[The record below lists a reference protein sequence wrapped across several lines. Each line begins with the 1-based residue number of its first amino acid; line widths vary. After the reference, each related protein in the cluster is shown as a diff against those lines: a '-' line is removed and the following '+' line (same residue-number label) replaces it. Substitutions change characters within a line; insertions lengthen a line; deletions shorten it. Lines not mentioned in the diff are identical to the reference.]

1 MPSETA
7 RQIEELKR
15 RLTALDLERST
26 IKSRI
31 QALETT
37 SSLDRGEA
45 PASGMA
51 AATAASPAATKVGL
65 FRTLFRGRED
75 VFPRRWENSKTGKA
89 GYAPVCRNE
98 WVRGVC
104 AKPAVKCGECAN
116 QSFVP
121 VTDDILAAHLKG
133 RGFDGAPNFT
143 IGVYPLL
150 PNETCWFIAAD
161 FDKTTW
167 MRDVAAFRDTA
178 RARGVPVAVERS
190 RSGNGAHAWIFFS
203 EPVAAVDAR
212 RLGALLL
219 TATMERCPEIGFE
232 SYDRLFPSQDTIP
245 AGGFGNLIALPLQNG
260 PREKGASL
268 FVDDN
273 FRSHEDQWALLSSI
287 RRLAQS
293 EVTHL
298 VADAASAG
306 SILGVGLPATDDEME
321 PWTATP
327 SRRRAE
333 PPIDGQL
340 PSSVEVVAGNRVY
353 IDRSNLPPAV
363 VNRLVRI
370 AAFQNPDFYSAQAMR
385 LQTYGKP
392 RIISCAEILPG
403 HIALPRGC
411 LDEALEL
418 LRALGTSIELRDLR
432 FDGDPLKTRFLG
444 ELTAE
449 QEAAAGDI
457 LSHENGVLAAATAF
471 GKTVV
476 AVRIIAAR
484 ARNTLVLVHRRQL
497 LDQWVSRLRTFLDID
512 PNAIGVIHGGRKR
525 PMGIVDVALMQS
537 LVRRGVVSDLVANYG
552 HIIID
557 ECHHL
562 PAVGFEAVAHEARAR
577 YVLGLSATTT
587 RKDGHHPII
596 FMQCGPVR
604 HRVDARRQAASRLIE
619 HRAVFRRTTFRR
631 CASEHQQRPAIQAL
645 YAELAADQSRNN
657 LIFDDI
663 VAALET
669 GRSPLVIT
677 ERKDHLYLLSER
689 LSKFARNVVVLRGGM
704 GARETRA
711 AAERLSAIP
720 DEDER
725 VIIATGRYLGE
736 GFDDARLDTLFL
748 TLPISWRGTL
758 AQYAGRLHRTYAAKR
773 DVVIYDYFD
782 ADEPMLAKMAA
793 KREAGYRSLGYT
805 VAVGRAAGNQ
815 AVTAARAT
823 AGSAT

>member
-1 MPSETA
+1 MRRADTRHSVCGACRPSVAKSNHQGQAGGISGQSTPITMPSETA

-15 RLTALDLERST
+15 RLTALDLERSA

-31 QALETT
+31 QVLATA
-37 SSLDRGEA
+37 SSPDRNEG

-51 AATAASPAATKVGL
+51 TVTATSPAATKVGL
-65 FRTLFRGRED
+65 FRSLFRGRED

-150 PNETCWFIAAD
+150 ANETCWFMAAD

-212 RLGALLL
+212 HLGTLLL

-232 SYDRLFPSQDTIP
+232 SYDRLFPSQDAMP

-273 FRSHEDQWALLSSI
+273 FRPHEDQWALLSSI
-287 RRLAQS
+287 RRLAQG

-306 SILGVGLPATDDEME
+306 SILGVRLPATDDEME

-353 IDRSNLPPAV
+353 IDRSKLPPAV
-363 VNRLVRI
+363 VNRLVRV

-385 LQTYGKP
+385 LPTYGKP
-392 RIISCAEILPG
+392 RIISRAEILPG

-411 LDEALEL
+411 LDEALDRRSARRDG
-418 LRALGTSIELRDLR
+418 RARDPDR
-432 FDGDPLKTRFLG
+432 RRAPIGDPRQGRKGDHRNRPLSRRRFRRRSAGYAVPDSADL
-444 ELTAE
+444 L
-449 QEAAAGDI
+449 AGD
-457 LSHENGVLAAATAF
+457 V
-471 GKTVV
+471 
-476 AVRIIAAR
+476 
-484 ARNTLVLVHRRQL
+484 
-497 LDQWVSRLRTFLDID
+497 
-512 PNAIGVIHGGRKR
+512 
-525 PMGIVDVALMQS
+525 
-537 LVRRGVVSDLVANYG
+537 
-552 HIIID
+552 
-557 ECHHL
+557 
-562 PAVGFEAVAHEARAR
+562 
-577 YVLGLSATTT
+577 
-587 RKDGHHPII
+587 
-596 FMQCGPVR
+596 GPVCWPPSS
-604 HRVDARRQAASRLIE
+604 DARCKA
-619 HRAVFRRTTFRR
+619 R
-631 CASEHQQRPAIQAL
+631 CC
-645 YAELAADQSRNN
+645 
-657 LIFDDI
+657 
-663 VAALET
+663 
-669 GRSPLVIT
+669 
-677 ERKDHLYLLSER
+677 HL
-689 LSKFARNVVVLRGGM
+689 
-704 GARETRA
+704 
-711 AAERLSAIP
+711 
-720 DEDER
+720 
-725 VIIATGRYLGE
+725 
-736 GFDDARLDTLFL
+736 
-748 TLPISWRGTL
+748 
-758 AQYAGRLHRTYAAKR
+758 
-773 DVVIYDYFD
+773 
-782 ADEPMLAKMAA
+782 
-793 KREAGYRSLGYT
+793 
-805 VAVGRAAGNQ
+805 
-815 AVTAARAT
+815 
-823 AGSAT
+823 

>member
-1 MPSETA
+1 M
-7 RQIEELKR
+7 
-15 RLTALDLERST
+15 ST
-26 IKSRI
+26 VN
-31 QALETT
+31 
-37 SSLDRGEA
+37 
-45 PASGMA
+45 
-51 AATAASPAATKVGL
+51 ATSPAATKVGL
-65 FRTLFRGRED
+65 FRSLFRGRED
-75 VFPRRWENSKTGKA
+75 LFPRRWENSKTGKA

-104 AKPAVKCGECAN
+104 AKPAVKCGDCAN

-121 VTDDILAAHLKG
+121 VTDDIVAAHLKG
-133 RGFDGAPNFT
+133 RRFDGAPDFT
-143 IGVYPLL
+143 VGVYPLL
-150 PNETCWFIAAD
+150 PNETCWFLAAD
-161 FDKTTW
+161 FDKATW
-167 MRDVAAFRDTA
+167 GRDVAAFRDTA
-178 RARGVPVAVERS
+178 RAHGVPVAIERS

-212 RLGALLL
+212 RLGAFLL
-219 TATMERCPEIGFE
+219 TAAMERCPEIGFE
-232 SYDRLFPSQDTIP
+232 SYDRLFPSQDTMP

-260 PREKGASL
+260 PRERGASL
-268 FVDDN
+268 FVDDD
-273 FRSHEDQWALLSSI
+273 FRPHDDQWAHLSSI
-287 RRLAQS
+287 QRLTQS
-293 EVTHL
+293 EVARL
-298 VADAASAG
+298 VADATSAG
-306 SILGVGLPATDDEME
+306 SILGVRLPTTDDEAE
-321 PWTATP
+321 PWTASP
-327 SRRRAE
+327 SRRRVE

-353 IDRSNLPPAV
+353 VDRSKLPPAV

-385 LQTYGKP
+385 LPTYGKP

-432 FDGDPLKTRFLG
+432 FDGDPLETRFLG

-457 LSHENGVLAAATAF
+457 LSHVNGVLAAATAF

-476 AVRIIAAR
+476 AARIIAAR

-497 LDQWVSRLRTFLDID
+497 LDQWVSRLGNFLDID
-512 PNAIGVIHGGRKR
+512 PNAIGVIHGGKKR
-525 PMGIVDVALMQS
+525 PTGIVDVALIQS
-537 LVRRGVVSDLVANYG
+537 LARKGVVSDLVANYG

-562 PAVGFEAVAHEARAR
+562 PAVGFEAVAREAKAR
-577 YVLGLSATTT
+577 YVLGLSATVS

-619 HRAVFRRTTFRR
+619 HRAIFRRTTFRR
-631 CASEHQQRPAIQAL
+631 RASEHSQRPAIQTL
-645 YAELAADQSRNN
+645 YAELAADPARND
-657 LIFDDI
+657 LIFEDI
-663 VAALET
+663 IAALEA

-677 ERKDHLYLLSER
+677 ERKDHLGLLSER
-689 LSKFARNVVVLRGGM
+689 LSKVARNVVVLRGGM

-711 AAERLSAIP
+711 AAERLSAIA

-758 AQYAGRLHRTYAAKR
+758 AQYAGRLHRTHAAKR

-782 ADEPMLAKMAA
+782 ADEPMLAKMSA

-805 VAVGRAAGNQ
+805 VAVGREAGDQ
-815 AVTAARAT
+815 AVNAVRAT
-823 AGSAT
+823 VRSGT